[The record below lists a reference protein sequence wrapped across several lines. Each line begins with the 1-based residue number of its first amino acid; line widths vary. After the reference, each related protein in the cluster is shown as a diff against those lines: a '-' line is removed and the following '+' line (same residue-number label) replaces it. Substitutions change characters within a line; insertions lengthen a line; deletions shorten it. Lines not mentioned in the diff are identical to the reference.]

1 MFKSY
6 EFTYA
11 GMPASMFGMYIADM
25 LPLSA
30 RTLMTALCL
39 QARL

>member
-25 LPLSA
+25 SSNKHTMLFTMILKN
-30 RTLMTALCL
+30 
-39 QARL
+39 

>member
-25 LPLSA
+25 SSNKQDDRSRNA
-30 RTLMTALCL
+30 V
-39 QARL
+39 

>member
-25 LPLSA
+25 SWSS
-30 RTLMTALCL
+30 TL
-39 QARL
+39 